1 MRVASC
7 SLSIVP
13 LRAEPSH
20 RSEMVTQILFGEE
33 FEILEH
39 GIDFDRIRLFTV
51 NYEGWIQ
58 SSQYVYIEQGTNK
71 KDYIVDLEGAIAKSA
86 GKSVRLIHGTQVS
99 IPEMRIGEEMYRIE
113 GKMRKPTLVDFEKE
127 FPKLFMHY
135 LDSPYMWGGRS
146 RGGIDCSGF
155 SQVVYKHF
163 GVFLKRDAW
172 QQGENGTVV
181 DFLPE
186 IKAGDLAFF
195 DNEEGR
201 ITHVGVMIDNETII
215 HAAGKVRIDK
225 MDSLGIFNADVNRYS
240 HKLRIIKRYF
250 GD

>member
-1 MRVASC
+1 MCVASC
-7 SLSIVP
+7 NLSIVP

-33 FEILEH
+33 FEVLEE
-39 GIDFDRIRLFTV
+39 GKDFDRIRLFAV

-58 SSQYVYIEQGTNK
+58 NSQYSFIGQSTNNK
-71 KDYIVDLEGAIAKSA
+71 SDIVDLEGAIAKIG
-86 GKSVRLIHGTQVS
+86 GKSIHLIHGTAVS
-99 IPEMRIGEEMYRIE
+99 NEELAIGKESYLIE
-113 GKMRKPTLVDFEKE
+113 GKTRNPTLTDFENE
-127 FPKLFMHY
+127 FPKLIAHY

-146 RGGIDCSGF
+146 SAGIDCSGF
-155 SQVVYKHF
+155 SQVIYKHF

-172 QQGENGTVV
+172 QQAEDGTIV
-181 DFLPE
+181 DFLTE

-201 ITHVGVMIDNETII
+201 IIHVGVMIDNETII

-240 HKLRIIKRYF
+240 HKLRIVKRYF

>member
-7 SLSIVP
+7 NLSIVP

-33 FEILEH
+33 FDVLEE
-39 GIDFDRIRLFTV
+39 GKDFDRIRLFTV

-58 SSQYVYIEQGTNK
+58 NNQYSFIGQSSNNK
-71 KDYIVDLEGAIAKSA
+71 SDIVDLEGAIAKIGS
-86 GKSVRLIHGTQVS
+86 KSIRLIHGTAVS
-99 IPEMRIGEEMYRIE
+99 GAELAIGNELYRIE
-113 GKMRKPTLVDFEKE
+113 GKTRNPTLTDFEKE
-127 FPKLFMHY
+127 FPKLVAYY

-146 RGGIDCSGF
+146 SAGIDCSGF
-155 SQVVYKHF
+155 SQVIYKHF

-172 QQGENGTVV
+172 QQAEDGTIV

-186 IKAGDLAFF
+186 VKTGDLAFF

-201 ITHVGVMIDNETII
+201 IVHVGVMIDHDTII

-225 MDSLGIFNADVNRYS
+225 MDSLGIFNADTNRYS
-240 HKLRIIKRYF
+240 HKLRIVKRYF
-250 GD
+250 

>member
-7 SLSIVP
+7 NLSIVP

-20 RSEMVTQILFGEE
+20 CSEMVTQILFGEE
-33 FEILEH
+33 FEVLEE
-39 GIDFDRIRLFTV
+39 GKDFDRIRLFTV

-58 SSQYVYIEQGTNK
+58 NSQYVYIHQSTNNK
-71 KDYIVDLEGAIAKSA
+71 NYIVDLEGAIAKSS
-86 GKSVRLIHGTQVS
+86 GKSIRLVHGTTVS
-99 IPEMRIGEEMYRIE
+99 SPELGIGDELYRIE
-113 GKMRKPTLVDFEKE
+113 GKTRNPTLTDFEKE
-127 FPKLFMHY
+127 FPKLIAHY

-146 RGGIDCSGF
+146 SAGIDCSGF
-155 SQVVYKHF
+155 SQIIYKHF

-172 QQGENGTVV
+172 QQAEDGIIV

-201 ITHVGVMIDNETII
+201 IVHVGVMIDHETII

-240 HKLRIIKRYF
+240 HKLRIVKRYF